1 MTYLK
6 YILSETGALLQKS
19 ETARL
24 ILAALVAFVAGAL
37 VF

>member
-1 MTYLK
+1 MTTIK
-6 YILSETGALLQKS
+6 YILSKTGALLQKS

-24 ILAALVAFVAGAL
+24 ILAALVAFVVGAL

>member
-1 MTYLK
+1 MTTIK
-6 YILSETGALLQKS
+6 YILSETVALLQKS

-24 ILAALVAFVAGAL
+24 VLAALVAFVAGAL

>member
-1 MTYLK
+1 MTTIK

-24 ILAALVAFVAGAL
+24 ILAALVAFVVGAL